1 MSGQYVVASSPHIR
15 QGSTTKRIMSDVL
28 IALIPAC
35 IAAIWFFGLRALLVM
50 VVSVFSAIG
59 WEWVTQKLLKRP
71 ATVGDLSAAVTGLL
85 LAMNLTSTIP
95 IWIVIV
101 GTFLAI
107 VVIKQLFGG
116 IGQNFMNPALGARAI
131 LVVAYGRAM
140 TSWVAPGVDAVSTAT
155 PLMAM
160 KEGLPLPALAD
171 LFFGSVGGCLGETSA
186 LAILIGFL
194 WLLIR
199 KVIRW
204 DITVLMV
211 GSTALL
217 VWMLGT
223 NGLFTGDP
231 LRHMLS
237 GGLLLGAVFMATD
250 YATSPVSNKAR
261 WIYAI
266 GCGVLTAV
274 FRLFTTMPEGVSFAI
289 ILMNTA
295 TPLLDRLTVQK
306 SFGGVQ
312 ND

>member
-15 QGSTTKRIMSDVL
+15 QGTTTKRIMIDVI
-28 IALIPAC
+28 IALVPAC
-35 IAAIWFFGLRALLVM
+35 IAAVWFFGLRAILVL
-50 VVSVFSAIG
+50 VVSVLSAIG
-59 WEWVTQKLLKRP
+59 WEWLTRKLLKR
-71 ATVGDLSAAVTGLL
+71 TSTIGDFSAAVTGIL
-85 LAMNLTSTIP
+85 LALNLTSTIP

-116 IGQNFMNPALGARAI
+116 IGQNFINPALGARAI

-140 TSWVAPGVDAVSTAT
+140 TSWVSPGVDAVSTAT

-160 KEGLPLPALAD
+160 KEGLPLPSFAD

-186 LAILIGFL
+186 LALLIGFV
-194 WLLIR
+194 WLLAR
-199 KVIRW
+199 KVIKW

-217 VWMLGT
+217 VWVLGSE
-223 NGLFTGDP
+223 GLFTGDP
-231 LRHMLS
+231 LRHILS

-250 YATSPVSNKAR
+250 YSTSPVSNKAR

-266 GCGVLTAV
+266 GCGALTAI

-295 TPLLDRLTVQK
+295 TPLMDRLMIQK
-306 SFGGVQ
+306 SFGGVK